1 MGGKPLLKLVSSSAL
16 RVLYGVPDFD
26 GGDPVVHST
35 KLSGT
40 PYQHLIVSLKL
51 GNLLDIIS
59 FTQKETANTK
69 LKT

>member
-1 MGGKPLLKLVSSSAL
+1 MAS
-16 RVLYGVPDFD
+16 DFD
-26 GGDPVVHST
+26 GGDPVKGT